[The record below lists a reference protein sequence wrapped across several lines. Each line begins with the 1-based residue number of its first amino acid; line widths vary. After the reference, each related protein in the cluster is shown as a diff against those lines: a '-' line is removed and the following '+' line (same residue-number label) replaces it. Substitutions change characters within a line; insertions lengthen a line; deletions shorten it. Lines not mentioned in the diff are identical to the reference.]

1 LDYLTTHTS
10 LSPIPWVRT
19 RLYKLKKGCTNEVF
33 VVAEEQ
39 HEPTTNSDSVV
50 VVAEQHEQVETVVK
64 NQLYIH
70 IG

>member
-1 LDYLTTHTS
+1 MITEAV
-10 LSPIPWVRT
+10 PISTPVN
-19 RLYKLKKGCTNEVF
+19 LQNEVF

-70 IG
+70 IGWWFDLIFGV